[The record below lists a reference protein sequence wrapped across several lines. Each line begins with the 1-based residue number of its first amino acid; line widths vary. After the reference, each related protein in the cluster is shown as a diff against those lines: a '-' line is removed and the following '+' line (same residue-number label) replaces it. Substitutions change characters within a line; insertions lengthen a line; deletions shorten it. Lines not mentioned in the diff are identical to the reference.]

1 MATVR
6 EALILAGLLA
16 ALGLVALSAW
26 MRERRAAGWQRV
38 VSMRLAGGLS
48 VPDEDVEDELEQ
60 PYAQRVLWPKLSHFR
75 KSLARRIT
83 PAHFY
88 AELDSKLR
96 LANMRQSADVFF
108 FSRLA
113 LAVVGLL
120 VGGLVAAVSRT
131 LALDIRLLLP
141 VVIGGVLYLYPG
153 VRLNT
158 KLQQRMEEV
167 DRGLPEVFDLL
178 SVSVEAGLAFD
189 GALKTVATNAEG
201 AARDEFL
208 RVLADMQLGIP
219 RAEAL
224 AALADRTRSMPLKR
238 FAGLV
243 AQSDRSG
250 SGIGNALRIQAR
262 DIKRYRAAKAREK
275 AASLPI
281 KILFPMIIFIF
292 PAMFVIILGPAVI
305 SVMKVF
311 HL

>member
-1 MATVR
+1 MGVVQ
-6 EALILAGLLA
+6 EALILSGLLA
-16 ALGLVALSAW
+16 AVGLVALSAW
-26 MRERRAAGWQRV
+26 IRERRAAQWQRV
-38 VSMRLAGGLS
+38 VSMRLAGGLT
-48 VPDEDVEDELEQ
+48 VPDEDTEDELEQ
-60 PYAQRVLWPKLSHFR
+60 PYARRVIWPKLAAFR

-88 AELDSKLR
+88 AELDAKLR
-96 LANMRQSADVFF
+96 LANMRQSADAFF

-113 LAVVGLL
+113 MAFVGLL
-120 VGGLVAAVSRT
+120 VGGLVATLART
-131 LALDIRLLLP
+131 LSLDLRVLLP
-141 VVIGGVLYLYPG
+141 IVIAGALYLYPG
-153 VRLNT
+153 VHLNT
-158 KLQQRMEEV
+158 KLQERLEDI

-201 AARDEFL
+201 AARDEFS

-224 AALADRTRSMPLKR
+224 SALAERTRSMPLKR

-311 HL
+311 HI